1 MVSLDVF
8 VTDRNEVVAK
18 VIFLHL
24 FVIHSVY
31 RGGGG
36 IPQGT
41 EAEPP
46 HPPDTTHHPPPPEQ
60 TPPPGPGRLRHTV
73 YERPVRILLECI
85 LVSDVISPCLSSD
98 LIDSPHEVK
107 THLAIIR
114 FCQTRKC
121 LWKGEGG
128 GVPGC
133 RPSMDVFVSEEIS
146 PGKMS
151 FHLTSWTNED
161 TWQTCLQ

>member
-18 VIFLHL
+18 VMFLHL
-24 FVIHSVY
+24 FVIHSVH
-31 RGGGG
+31 RAGGG

-46 HPPDTTHHPPPPEQ
+46 QTRHTTPHPQSRHPPR
-60 TPPPGPGRLRHTV
+60 PGRLRHTV

-121 LWKGEGG
+121 LWKGGG
-128 GVPGC
+128 C
-133 RPSMDVFVSEEIS
+133 A
-146 PGKMS
+146 
-151 FHLTSWTNED
+151 
-161 TWQTCLQ
+161 